1 VCVYSRGCLRVRK
14 KRKSERKK
22 EKERERR
29 ERGGRGRER
38 EIVPRAFVYHL
49 SFKSHTG
56 VQNSTNFKTYL
67 DSF

>member
-1 VCVYSRGCLRVRK
+1 MSESK
-14 KRKSERKK
+14 KE
-22 EKERERR
+22 EKEREKEER
-29 ERGGRGRER
+29 EGVGRER

-56 VQNSTNFKTYL
+56 VQNSTNFKIYL